1 MSTIKE
7 KMQGLVLTQ
16 ALDYLEGNPEENI
29 PKLMALM
36 DKLLPQGWYE
46 SQRSAVR
53 TAIQEKNN
61 WYQLILRLY
70 DLDPAVRKT
79 ALQNLVINASLKGS
93 AIQEAAAEEH
103 QCNVPWAILMDPT
116 SACNLQCVGCWAAEY
131 GSRLEL
137 TLDDLDSIVRQGK
150 ELGTYMY
157 LYTGGEPLVR
167 KGDILELC
175 RMHPDCQ
182 FLAFTNGTLIDEAF
196 CQGMLEV
203 KNFVPAISL
212 EGFQEANDQRRGQ
225 GTYDK
230 IRRAMGLLKAHK
242 LPFGISACY
251 TSQNWET
258 ISSEAFFD
266 MLIGEGALFLWLFHY
281 MPVGGQAQPA
291 LLPTPDQREAFRSRI
306 QAFRKTKALFTVDF
320 QHDGQYV
327 GGCIAGGRKYL
338 HINAKG
344 DVEPCAFIHYSTA
357 NIHEVTLLEA
367 LQSPLFQAYRKN
379 QPFNENM
386 LRPCPMLENP
396 EKLRDMVRETG
407 AISTEYETPEDPED
421 LCDRCRPYAAAW
433 APTAER
439 LWEKQG

>member
-7 KMQGLVLTQ
+7 KMQSLVLTQ

-167 KGDILELC
+167 KKDILELC

-266 MLIGEGALFLWLFHY
+266 MLIGEGAFFLWLFHY

-439 LWEKQG
+439 LWENKG